1 MVDLRILLKD
11 EVKSVKLFHVSNG
24 VFGPM
29 IIWSAK
35 FVKLWRFEDVMVNK
49 MNRKMME
56 LLLAIGSKNFSP

>member
-24 VFGPM
+24 VLGPM

-56 LLLAIGSKNFSP
+56 LLLAIGSENFSP